1 MTKKITEDELKS
13 IQGLVNDFNQLKV
26 QLGDTVISQ
35 NALMEKL
42 SELKL
47 SYAEKEQTL
56 VDKYGKESV
65 INIQTGEITDAPIKE
80 E

>member
-13 IQGLVNDFNQLKV
+13 IQGLVNDFNKLKV

-35 NALMEKL
+35 NALMEKV

>member
-1 MTKKITEDELKS
+1 MEKITEEELKS
-13 IQGLVNDFNQLKV
+13 LQGLVNEFNQLKV

-35 NALMEKL
+35 NALMEKVA
-42 SELKL
+42 ELKL
-47 SYAEKEQTL
+47 SYAKEEQTL

-65 INIQTGEITDAPIKE
+65 INIQTGEITSAPIKE